1 MKEYYRLSE
10 IQDDI
15 GNGKIS
21 CAQLVEEYLSRI
33 ENASHLNAF
42 TEVYADQAREDAD
55 KIDKKIKE
63 GSAGK
68 LAGLIFGIKDL
79 LCHQDH
85 SLTASS
91 RILNNFT
98 SQFTATS
105 VQRLL
110 DADAILIGR
119 QNCDEFA
126 MGSSNENSCY
136 GPVRNPWNTE
146 HVPGG
151 SSGGSAAAVAANL
164 CHVALASDTGGSIR
178 QPAAFCGMV
187 GLKPTYGRVSR
198 WGLASYASSLDQVGP
213 ICRSVEDS
221 ATLLEVISGPDG
233 LDNTLSH
240 TKGKFSFEQHPADK
254 PLKIGFLK
262 EAIENESLDPEI
274 QAYIKQLLA
283 HLKGQGHEV
292 YSLDFPYQ
300 EYVVPCYYILT
311 PAEASSNLQRYDGV
325 RYGHRSEEVDSLEG
339 LYTQTRTEAFGEEVK
354 RRIMLGTFVLSAGH
368 YDAYYTQAMKVRRL
382 IRDNLMTQFETCDFI
397 LMPTTPSPA
406 FRIGEKSEDPVA
418 MYLSDVFT
426 VTANLAGICAI
437 SLPLGLHSSGLPFGV
452 QLMAPPFEES
462 KLLSFSQVL
471 TSEAQQLPNS
481 WAVHNKTPETNL

>member
-1 MKEYYRLSE
+1 MKEYYRLSD
-10 IQDDI
+10 IQQDI
-15 GNGKIS
+15 GNGVTS
-21 CAQLVEEYLSRI
+21 CAKLVEEYLSRI
-33 ENASHLNAF
+33 KRFEHINAF
-42 TEVYADQAREDAD
+42 TEVYVDQVREAAVRIDN
-55 KIDKKIKE
+55 KIEE
-63 GSAGK
+63 GTAGK

-79 LCHQDH
+79 LCHKGH

-91 RILNNFT
+91 HILHNFK

-105 VQRLL
+105 VQRML

-119 QNCDEFA
+119 HNCDEFA

-136 GPVRNPWNTE
+136 GPVRNPWDTH

-164 CHVALASDTGGSIR
+164 CHVSLASDTGGSIR

-221 ATLLEVISGPDG
+221 ARILEVISGPDG
-233 LDNTLSH
+233 LDNTLSQSH
-240 TKGKFSFEQHPADK
+240 GAFSFSDSPSEK

-262 EAIENESLDPEI
+262 EAIENKTLDPEI
-274 QAYIKQLLA
+274 RSYIEQTLK
-283 HLKGQGHEV
+283 HLQSLGHEILP
-292 YSLDFPYQ
+292 LDFPFQ

-325 RYGHRSEEVDSLEG
+325 RYGHRTEQADSLEK
-339 LYTQTRTEAFGEEVK
+339 LYTHTRTEAFGKEVK

-368 YDAYYTQAMKVRRL
+368 YDAYYTKAMKVRRL
-382 IRDNLMTQFETCDFI
+382 IRNNLMAQFEKCDVI
-397 LMPTTPSPA
+397 LIPTSPSPA
-406 FRIGEKSEDPVA
+406 FRVGEKSTDPVS
-418 MYLSDVFT
+418 MYLSDIYT

-437 SLPLGLHSSGLPFGV
+437 SLPLGLHSSGLPFGI
-452 QLMAPPFEES
+452 QLMAPPFEENR
-462 KLLSFSQVL
+462 LLSFSTL
-471 TSEAQQLPNS
+471 LSEEARQLPNS
-481 WAVHNKTPETNL
+481 WEARIQTPEAEL

>member
-10 IQDDI
+10 IQHDI
-15 GNGKIS
+15 KNGVTS
-21 CAQLVEEYLSRI
+21 CTQLVEGYLTRI
-33 ENASHLNAF
+33 EQAEHLNAF
-42 TEVYADQAREDAD
+42 TEVYTHQAKAEASR
-55 KIDKKIKE
+55 IDEKIK
-63 GSAGK
+63 AGTAGE
-68 LAGLIFGIKDL
+68 LAGLVFGVKDL
-79 LCHQDH
+79 LCHKNQ

-91 RILNNFT
+91 RILHNFK

-105 VQRLL
+105 VQRML

-136 GPVRNPWNTE
+136 GPVRNPWNTD

-164 CHVALASDTGGSIR
+164 CHLSLASDTGGSIR

-221 ATLLEVISGPDG
+221 GRILEIISGPDG
-233 LDNTLSH
+233 LDNTLSQAY
-240 TKGKFSFEQHPADK
+240 GEFSLKDTPLGK
-254 PLKIGFLK
+254 PLKIGYLK
-262 EAIENESLDPEI
+262 EVIENDSLDPEI
-274 QAYIKQLLA
+274 RSYIEHLLS
-283 HLKGQGHEV
+283 HLKSLGHEI
-292 YSLDFPYQ
+292 YPLDFPYQ

-325 RYGHRSEEVDSLEG
+325 RYGHRTQEADSLEN
-339 LYTQTRTEAFGEEVK
+339 LYTHTRTEAFGKEVK

-368 YDAYYTQAMKVRRL
+368 YDAYYTKAMKVRRL
-382 IRDNLMTQFETCDFI
+382 IRENLMSQFETCDFI
-397 LMPTTPSPA
+397 LMPTCPSPA
-406 FRIGEKSEDPVA
+406 FRIGEKSTDPVE
-418 MYLSDVFT
+418 MYLSDVYT

-437 SLPLGLHSSGLPFGV
+437 SLPLGLHSSGLPFGI
-452 QLMAPPFEES
+452 QLMAPPFEENRM
-462 KLLSFSQVL
+462 LSFSHDL
-471 TSEAQQLPNS
+471 SEQAKQLPHS
-481 WAVHNKTPETNL
+481 WETRIQTPEAKL